1 MQQIRV
7 DGKDVR
13 DFLDGTSGGIN
24 EEFETGLQQALDAA
38 RKSGNPQTITL
49 IIEPESDDEEA

>member
-7 DGKDVR
+7 DGKDSR

-24 EEFETGLQQALDAA
+24 EEFETGYSRPSMPPESLAIHNDY
-38 RKSGNPQTITL
+38 SH
-49 IIEPESDDEEA
+49 IEPESDDEEA